1 MSRSDAWVTQSSERE
16 GWGRCGSL
24 QTSAGEP
31 GELTMNP
38 VHRRHYWPRAV
49 SLCSPDQNLLRL
61 PTPRMDDPGTRVAP
75 GNRMACALPRPC
87 VTGLLSPCPPIFP
100 LCPSLSLLHAPGLCC
115 SSHLPRPGQARG
127 HCYAWSV
134 MPGVFFPRVLQP
146 LGGGGLLRCHLLGWA
161 LPTACIPTITL
172 SLFSIPLESR
182 CHSLGHKTLAGFWC
196 SGSSFGERMGH
207 ASHFDLMATP

>member
-31 GELTMNP
+31 GELTKNP

-134 MPGVFFPRVLQP
+134 LPQGLAAI
-146 LGGGGLLRCHLLGWA
+146 GGGGLVTM
-161 LPTACIPTITL
+161 PP
-172 SLFSIPLESR
+172 P
-182 CHSLGHKTLAGFWC
+182 
-196 SGSSFGERMGH
+196 RMGPPDCMYPH
-207 ASHFDLMATP
+207 HHPVTFLYSPGKQVPQSWSQDTCRLLVLWVLLR